1 MRAEVERNPLIVR
14 GKCRRFG
21 CAFIDQISLE
31 RTSQA
36 WEAKPFL
43 QRYSPPPPSRL
54 ASACFPFTKYISNS
68 T

>member
-31 RTSQA
+31 RTPQA

-43 QRYSPPPPSRL
+43 QRSTFATSP
-54 ASACFPFTKYISNS
+54 ACFPFTEYVSNG